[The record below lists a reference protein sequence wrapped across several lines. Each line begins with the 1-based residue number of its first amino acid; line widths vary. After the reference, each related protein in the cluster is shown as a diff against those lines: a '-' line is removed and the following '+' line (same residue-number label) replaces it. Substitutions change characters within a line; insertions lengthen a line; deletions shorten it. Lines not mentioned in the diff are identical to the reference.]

1 MDLRNKMTNPTS
13 LKLLIF
19 GGTGVLGQ
27 AIAAKFKSHGYEV
40 TYGVRKVSNPKDQFL
55 LPITNTPVPD
65 LLKGQLFD
73 AIIFA
78 QGANINDSV
87 MNNSLDDLNKL
98 FEANVSFITET
109 TKSLISL
116 NLIKHKAKM
125 VVLSS
130 FWEQVTRQ
138 EKMSYTIT
146 KAAVGGLVRS
156 LAVDLGRQKKI
167 LVNGI
172 LPGIVNSPMVARTLS
187 PEQIANVVSQTPIG
201 ELATPVD
208 VANSVYMFGSDLN
221 TGISGQSIF
230 VDRGFSVARTI

>member
-1 MDLRNKMTNPTS
+1 MPN
-13 LKLLIF
+13 LLIF
-19 GGTGVLGQ
+19 GSTGTLGGAILDKYRAEKWDITCAVRQVVNDCDIQLPLTSGVLGS
-27 AIAAKFKSHGYEV
+27 KK
-40 TYGVRKVSNPKDQFL
+40 
-55 LPITNTPVPD
+55 
-65 LLKGQLFD
+65 FD
-73 AIIFA
+73 AVVFA
-78 QGANINDSV
+78 QGANVNGSA
-87 MNNSLDDLNKL
+87 MQTGTKELNEL
-98 FEANVSFITET
+98 FEANVTVIAESVSTLMGANAINEGGR
-109 TKSLISL
+109 
-116 NLIKHKAKM
+116 
-125 VVLSS
+125 VVILSS
-130 FWEQVTRQ
+130 LWEQFTRQ
-138 EKMSYTIT
+138 EKFAYSVT

>member
-1 MDLRNKMTNPTS
+1 MPN
-13 LKLLIF
+13 LLIF
-19 GGTGVLGQ
+19 GSTGTLGG
-27 AIAAKFKSHGYEV
+27 AILDKYRAEKWDV
-40 TYGVRKVSNPKDQFL
+40 TCAVRKVVNDCDIQ
-55 LPITNTPVPD
+55 LPLTSDV
-65 LLKGQLFD
+65 LGSRKFD
-73 AIIFA
+73 AVVFA
-78 QGANINDSV
+78 QGANVNGSA
-87 MNNSLDDLNKL
+87 MQTGTKELNEL
-98 FEANVSFITET
+98 FEANVTVIAESVSTLMGANAINEGGR
-109 TKSLISL
+109 
-116 NLIKHKAKM
+116 
-125 VVLSS
+125 VVILSS
-130 FWEQVTRQ
+130 LWEQFTRQ
-138 EKMSYTIT
+138 EKFAYSVT

-208 VANSVYMFGSDLN
+208 VANSVYMFGSSLN

>member
-1 MDLRNKMTNPTS
+1 MPN
-13 LKLLIF
+13 LLIF
-19 GGTGVLGQ
+19 GSTGTLGGAILDKYRAEKWDITCAVRKVVNDCDIQLPLTSGVLG
-27 AIAAKFKSHGYEV
+27 S
-40 TYGVRKVSNPKDQFL
+40 RK
-55 LPITNTPVPD
+55 
-65 LLKGQLFD
+65 FD
-73 AIIFA
+73 AVVFA
-78 QGANINDSV
+78 QGANVNGSA
-87 MNNSLDDLNKL
+87 MQTGTKELNEL
-98 FEANVSFITET
+98 FEANVTVIAESVSTLMGANAINEGGR
-109 TKSLISL
+109 
-116 NLIKHKAKM
+116 
-125 VVLSS
+125 VVILSS
-130 FWEQVTRQ
+130 LWEQFTRQ
-138 EKMSYTIT
+138 EKFAYSVT

-208 VANSVYMFGSDLN
+208 VANSVYMFGSRLN

>member
-1 MDLRNKMTNPTS
+1 MPN
-13 LKLLIF
+13 LLIF
-19 GGTGVLGQ
+19 GSTGTLGGAILDKYRAEKRDNTCAVRKVVNDCDIQLPLTSGVLG
-27 AIAAKFKSHGYEV
+27 S
-40 TYGVRKVSNPKDQFL
+40 RK
-55 LPITNTPVPD
+55 
-65 LLKGQLFD
+65 FD
-73 AIIFA
+73 AVVFA
-78 QGANINDSV
+78 QGANVNGSA
-87 MNNSLDDLNKL
+87 MQTGTKELNEL
-98 FEANVSFITET
+98 FEANVTVIAESVSTLMGANAINEGGR
-109 TKSLISL
+109 
-116 NLIKHKAKM
+116 
-125 VVLSS
+125 VVILSS
-130 FWEQVTRQ
+130 LWEQFTRQ
-138 EKMSYTIT
+138 EKFAYSVT

-208 VANSVYMFGSDLN
+208 VANSVYMFGSSLN

>member
-1 MDLRNKMTNPTS
+1 MPN
-13 LKLLIF
+13 LLIVGSTGTL
-19 GGTGVLGQ
+19 GG
-27 AIAAKFKSHGYEV
+27 AILDKYRAEKWDV
-40 TYGVRKVSNPKDQFL
+40 TCAVRKVVNDCDIQ
-55 LPITNTPVPD
+55 LPLTSDV
-65 LLKGQLFD
+65 LGSRKFD
-73 AIIFA
+73 AVVFA
-78 QGANINDSV
+78 QGANVNGSA
-87 MNNSLDDLNKL
+87 MQTGTKELNEL
-98 FEANVSFITET
+98 FEANVTVIAESVSTLMGANAINEGGR
-109 TKSLISL
+109 
-116 NLIKHKAKM
+116 
-125 VVLSS
+125 VVILSS
-130 FWEQVTRQ
+130 LWEQFTRQ
-138 EKMSYTIT
+138 EKFAYSVT

-208 VANSVYMFGSDLN
+208 VANSVYMFGSSLN

>member
-1 MDLRNKMTNPTS
+1 MPN
-13 LKLLIF
+13 LLIF
-19 GGTGVLGQ
+19 GSTGTLGG
-27 AIAAKFKSHGYEV
+27 AILDKYRAEKWDITCA
-40 TYGVRKVSNPKDQFL
+40 VRKVVNDCDIQ
-55 LPITNTPVPD
+55 LPLTSVV
-65 LLKGQLFD
+65 LGSRKFD
-73 AIIFA
+73 AVVFA
-78 QGANINDSV
+78 QGANVNGSA
-87 MNNSLDDLNKL
+87 MQTGTKELNEL
-98 FEANVSFITET
+98 FEANVTVIAESVSTLMGANAINEGGR
-109 TKSLISL
+109 
-116 NLIKHKAKM
+116 
-125 VVLSS
+125 VVILSS
-130 FWEQVTRQ
+130 LWEQFTRQ
-138 EKMSYTIT
+138 EKFAYSVT

-208 VANSVYMFGSDLN
+208 VANSVYMFGSSLN